1 VVVRVQDVTASL
13 LINPYAVNAGPTV
26 TTVLDETFA
35 TQPAGD
41 NDFLPETGWTSY
53 DYDDGGTTW
62 ATTWNTYVDGSQQ
75 ILYNADAQTHLG
87 YDVVTE
93 GHEVEARIKLF
104 AAHTT
109 QIAGLFVGMASASPL
124 VYVGFELVLTGAENK
139 TITDF
144 RNGASFTTLFQN
156 TTAGLVE
163 DVYYVLKLRIYGG
176 VVTSTLDGVVLGTH
190 TLTGPQLA
198 LLGSGHT
205 HAGVINYAGQN
216 NFDYIKFSSVV

>member
-1 VVVRVQDVTASL
+1 VTRL
-13 LINPYAVNAGPTV
+13 LINPYAVMPSGPTV

-53 DYDDGGTTW
+53 DYDDGGTTHQ
-62 ATTWNTYVDGSQQ
+62 TGWNSYNVGADQL
-75 ILYNADAQTHLG
+75 LYCADVQAHLG
-87 YDVVTE
+87 YDVGTE
-93 GHEVEARIKLF
+93 GHEVEARIKLSS
-104 AAHTT
+104 ALDS
-109 QIAGLFVGMASASPL
+109 QLAGVFVGLSPSAPL
-124 VYVGFELVLTGAENK
+124 DYVGSELVLTASENK

-144 RNGASFTTLFQN
+144 RDNASFTTLFQN

-163 DVYYVLKLRIYGG
+163 GTWYVLKLRIYAG
-176 VVTSTLDGVVLGTH
+176 VVTAWLDGAVLGTH

-205 HAGVINYAGQN
+205 HAGVINYAGFN
-216 NFDYIKFSSVV
+216 NFDYITFRSVV